1 MKKIILNGNI
11 TTSNVT
17 ANSIEYNGK
26 STGTNSS
33 TKCWKAVSLKPSFAF
48 SVEIWSWFSSL
59 VCFSWILDYKFLRA
73 LF

>member
-33 TKCWKAVSLKPSFAF
+33 TKC
-48 SVEIWSWFSSL
+48 
-59 VCFSWILDYKFLRA
+59 
-73 LF
+73 